1 MTRMNRTQGMIAV
14 AGLLMGLAAAD
25 ATAVA
30 QTSTPTPSADQ
41 QKGMMPHG
49 MDNGGMMKPGM
60 MMKPEMQQK
69 MSSMIDN
76 CNHMMESM
84 NPNPN
89 GTPAPSN
96 KG

>member
-1 MTRMNRTQGMIAV
+1 MAQMNRTHGFIAI
-14 AGLLMGLAAAD
+14 AGLLVGLAAASVS
-25 ATAVA
+25 AVA
-30 QTSTPTPSADQ
+30 QTSTPAPSADQ
-41 QKGMMPHG
+41 QKGVMPHE
-49 MDNGGMMKPGM
+49 MNKGGMMKPGM
-60 MMKPEMQQK
+60 MMGPEMQHK
-69 MSSMIDN
+69 MSRMMDN